1 LLNAWGALMSQNNE
15 KILDKLKKLLAL
27 SKSDNPHEAALAL
40 QRARKLMDTFGITAE
55 DIVLN
60 DIGEEISDYW
70 PVGAV
75 NPPRYMLGLLTIIQ
89 DAFGVKSLILQG
101 IKNRVSFYGL
111 KERTA
116 LAAYTYD
123 VLGRQ
128 LIRARRDYISQ
139 QNKRIKTST
148 KSRRGDKFAEGWIIA
163 VLGEIEKLAMTAREE
178 AFCQRWLEKKYTRHE
193 SISGRDARNVRGA
206 DKALNQGYQ
215 EGRQVQLHQ
224 PVNGQKQ
231 VKIGGAS

>member
-1 LLNAWGALMSQNNE
+1 MPQNNE
-15 KILDKLKKLLAL
+15 KILTKLKKLLSL
-27 SKSDNPHEAALAL
+27 SKSNNPHEAALAL
-40 QRARKLMDTFGITAE
+40 QRARKLMDAFNITSE
-55 DIVLN
+55 DVALS
-60 DIGEEISDYW
+60 DIGEEISEYW
-70 PVGAV
+70 PVGAMK
-75 NPPRYMLGLLTIIQ
+75 PPRYMLGLLTIIQ

-116 LAAYTYD
+116 LAAYAYD

-128 LIRARRDYISQ
+128 LIRARRDYIGQ

-178 AFCQRWLEKKYTRHE
+178 VFCQRWLEKKYTRHE
-193 SISGRDARNVRGA
+193 SISGRDARDVRGA

-215 EGRQVQLHQ
+215 KGRQVQLHQ
-224 PVNGQKQ
+224 PVNGHEQRKL
-231 VKIGGAS
+231 GGQS

>member
-1 LLNAWGALMSQNNE
+1 MSHNNE
-15 KILDKLKKLLAL
+15 KILDKLKKLLSL

-40 QRARKLMDTFGITAE
+40 QRARKLMDTFGITAD

-70 PVGAV
+70 PTGTVK
-75 NPPRYMLGLLTIIQ
+75 PPRYMLGLLTIIQ

-101 IKNRVSFYGL
+101 LNNRVSFYGL

-116 LAAYTYD
+116 LAAYTYN

-128 LIRARRDYISQ
+128 LIRARRDYIGQ
-139 QNKRIKTST
+139 QSKRIKTST
-148 KSRRGDKFAEGWIIA
+148 KSRRSDKFAEGWIIA
-163 VLGEIEKLAMTAREE
+163 VLGEIEKLAMTAHEE
-178 AFCQRWLEKKYTRHE
+178 ALCQRWLERKYTRCE
-193 SISGRDARNVRGA
+193 SISGRDAQNVRGA

-224 PVNGQKQ
+224 PVSGQEQLKT
-231 VKIGGAS
+231 GGAS